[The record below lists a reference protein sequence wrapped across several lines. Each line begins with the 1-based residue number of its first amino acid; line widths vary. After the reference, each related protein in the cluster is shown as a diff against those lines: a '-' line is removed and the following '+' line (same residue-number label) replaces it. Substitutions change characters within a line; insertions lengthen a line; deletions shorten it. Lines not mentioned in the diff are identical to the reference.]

1 MVWVSQPTA
10 SVCHL
15 PFDEQSARGVC
26 FGIQVKFRNLHI
38 YGCWWY
44 CNVPSLIESI
54 TTLRVK
60 MLGTSFT
67 VQHSDARVLDQ
78 LRSVQVGT

>member
-1 MVWVSQPTA
+1 MNNQHEACVLA
-10 SVCHL
+10 S
-15 PFDEQSARGVC
+15 
-26 FGIQVKFRNLHI
+26 KFRNLHI

-54 TTLRVK
+54 TTLRVE

-78 LRSVQVGT
+78 LVYKWAHDIVAPSLPASFQRSTAK